1 MFCTA
6 PRQCLGHPAGIAPK
20 MLSGSGLSPT
30 LRNLANS
37 QLRLSFCFTPCR
49 FSHGTMP
56 INNLFRNC
64 GYYWLF
70 TAFVAYFINH
80 PLYTSPSATR
90 ALVCL
95 SIALLCQACNFRWSP
110 HS

>member
-1 MFCTA
+1 
-6 PRQCLGHPAGIAPK
+6 
-20 MLSGSGLSPT
+20 
-30 LRNLANS
+30 
-37 QLRLSFCFTPCR
+37 
-49 FSHGTMP
+49 MP